1 MQNNTFL
8 FVRNKQLLY
17 IFIKHAIY
25 CTMDI
30 QLIKE
35 RRNLLGLTQ
44 QDLADYTGLS
54 LRIIKSIES
63 GKGNPSIG
71 TLGKIAE
78 VLGLEIELRVKVSGK

>member
-1 MQNNTFL
+1 
-8 FVRNKQLLY
+8 
-17 IFIKHAIY
+17 
-25 CTMDI
+25 MDF

-35 RRNLLGLTQ
+35 RRNMLGLTQ

-71 TLGKIAE
+71 TLGKITE
-78 VLGLEIELRVKVSGK
+78 VLGLEIEMRVKVSGK